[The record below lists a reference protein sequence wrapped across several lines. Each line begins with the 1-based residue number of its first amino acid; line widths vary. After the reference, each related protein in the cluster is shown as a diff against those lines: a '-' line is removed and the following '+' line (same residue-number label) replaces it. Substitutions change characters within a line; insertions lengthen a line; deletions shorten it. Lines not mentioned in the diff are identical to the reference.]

1 MTCRDIIRDALR
13 ELGVIAPGDE
23 LNVDDI
29 EVGIVRLQ
37 TTTLALVEGRGPWT
51 TVDVVDDYAPAEGER
66 VRVSQGASVT
76 ITLPDTVDGGGGQR
90 RAPLDGARIAVV
102 GTTQGVF
109 LYRADLNAWVQ
120 ADALSVDSQ
129 VPFNAVHHG
138 GLAALLAVSL
148 ANAWPSRPT
157 PTPPTLKRAADARA
171 ELMFAVGNPR
181 PRLAADFF

>member
-66 VRVSQGASVT
+66 VRVSQGASVVV
-76 ITLPDTVDGGGGQR
+76 TLPDTVDCGGGQR
-90 RAPLDGARIAVV
+90 RTPPDGARIAGV
-102 GTTQGVF
+102 GTTQGGF
-109 LYRADLNAWVQ
+109 
-120 ADALSVDSQ
+120 
-129 VPFNAVHHG
+129 P
-138 GLAALLAVSL
+138 
-148 ANAWPSRPT
+148 
-157 PTPPTLKRAADARA
+157 
-171 ELMFAVGNPR
+171 
-181 PRLAADFF
+181 